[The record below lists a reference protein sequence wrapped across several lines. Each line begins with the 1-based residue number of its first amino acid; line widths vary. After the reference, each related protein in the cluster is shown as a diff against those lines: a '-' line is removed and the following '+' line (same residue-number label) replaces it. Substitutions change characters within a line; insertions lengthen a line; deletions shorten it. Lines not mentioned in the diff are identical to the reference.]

1 MPDDKVVFQS
11 NGEYNF
17 GTPLQEMDVKRTQR
31 AGGTAPGD
39 DPPSATKPASGAPKA
54 KGPKKF
60 DMSRLRQNAGTTSKT
75 SKTSEPVTE
84 ATKEEKPASTT
95 TPKARKIPTPKPRAK
110 TPTKKTEEQ
119 PAAVQEMKLEET
131 SIQQAPAIPAQ
142 QPEPA
147 PTPKLAEDGI
157 PTADAAPVQEPTEEA
172 RESVEFKLQQLG
184 LSNRP
189 LEGAEPP
196 AGVEE
201 EKSPVSD
208 LTLTPTQKREA
219 AEKSMVTQASLQPV
233 EPVKEPAPVS
243 PMTQQTVKEPP
254 EASEVGRAVPPAV
267 RKEVP
272 VPAVSSEEPV
282 PVPAPTPVKKM
293 DLSSIKSPKTS
304 KPAESAPASKEEV
317 PASTPNNEVPET
329 AKTAPPFIF
338 NTLEQFL
345 GVTQL
350 SPQDLGKFSKKVAQA
365 SSRGVALCQSK
376 QHELLRAYSCVVP
389 QGRSVPKA
397 ARYLVTLGWD
407 VNITT
412 CYVDQDFTVSDGSSN
427 LECSGICANV
437 QGVPVA
443 LSMERKRPA
452 VQV

>member
-31 AGGTAPGD
+31 AGGIAPGD

-60 DMSRLRQNAGTTSKT
+60 DMSRLRQNAGATPKT
-75 SKTSEPVTE
+75 SKSSEPATE
-84 ATKEEKPASTT
+84 AIKEEKPASTVA
-95 TPKARKIPTPKPRAK
+95 PKARKIPTPKPRAK
-110 TPTKKTEEQ
+110 TSVKKTEEQ
-119 PAAVQEMKLEET
+119 PTAVQEMKLEET
-131 SIQQAPAIPAQ
+131 SIQQATKVPTQ
-142 QPEPA
+142 QVEPV
-147 PTPKLAEDGI
+147 PISKSAEDST
-157 PTADAAPVQEPTEEA
+157 PTADAAPVQKPTEEA
-172 RESVEFKLQQLG
+172 KESVEFKLQQLG

-189 LEGAEPP
+189 PEGAEPA
-196 AGVEE
+196 AGVV
-201 EKSPVSD
+201 EKKPPVSD
-208 LTLTPTQKREA
+208 LTLTSTQQREA
-219 AEKSMVTQASLQPV
+219 VEESTVTQASLQSV
-233 EPVKEPAPVS
+233 ESIKESASVS
-243 PMTQQTVKEPP
+243 PQAQQAAEESP
-254 EASEVGRAVPPAV
+254 ETHEVGQVVPPAV
-267 RKEVP
+267 REEVP
-272 VPAVSSEEPV
+272 ATAVSSEDPAS
-282 PVPAPTPVKKM
+282 VPAPAPVKKM

-317 PASTPNNEVPET
+317 PTSTPNSEVPET

-350 SPQDLGKFSKKVAQA
+350 SSQDLGKFSKKVVQA
-365 SSRGVALCQSK
+365 SLRGAALCQSK

-389 QGRSVPKA
+389 QGRSVPKT